1 MALKT
6 PVAHLVNG
14 GLSTWSVWVIFAP
27 KYGWIHPVTHASI
40 IAEMSQNVGSIQQV
54 IGPVV
59 DISFPSGMALP
70 KILEAL
76 EVEREGQPPL
86 VMECQKHIGEDTVR
100 AIAMDATEGLRRG
113 MPVNRISVEVLSS
126 SNFGAA
132 WWISRGPA
140 DSTLPPAMPSI
151 A

>member
-113 MPVNRISVEVLSS
+113 MPVKVMGRAMSMPTGGIRQR
-126 SNFGAA
+126 AA
-132 WWISRGPA
+132 I
-140 DSTLPPAMPSI
+140 
-151 A
+151 